1 MRFLAVD
8 DSPID
13 RLLLTRALG
22 SAFPEAS
29 LRVVGSNMMELEDAV
44 EEAQCDILVVDYSLG
59 WADGFDVL
67 RSVRRRWPQCRAILF
82 TVMPSERLFS
92 QAMSAG
98 FDACLTKSS
107 TMEHLTLA
115 AEGLLS
121 GGGKSD
127 R

>member
-1 MRFLAVD
+1 MRFLGVE

-13 RLLLTRALG
+13 RLLLTRALAK
-22 SAFPEAS
+22 AFPEAS
-29 LRVVGSNMMELEDAV
+29 LRVVGSNMMELE
-44 EEAQCDILVVDYSLG
+44 EALDEAPCDIVVVDYSLG

-67 RSVRRRWPQCRAILF
+67 RSVRRRWPNCRAILF

-98 FDACLTKSS
+98 FDACLSKSS
-107 TMEHLTLA
+107 TMEHLTFA
-115 AEGLLS
+115 AQGLLS
-121 GGGKSD
+121 AGGKY